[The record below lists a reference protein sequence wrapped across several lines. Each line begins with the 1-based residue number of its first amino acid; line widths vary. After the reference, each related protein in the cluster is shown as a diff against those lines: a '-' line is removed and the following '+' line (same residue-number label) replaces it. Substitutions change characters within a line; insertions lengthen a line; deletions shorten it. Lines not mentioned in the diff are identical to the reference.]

1 MISQKDELHIVLKD
15 SYPISPILFFMNH
28 VLSDMVVRIRNS
40 VRAKQ
45 PSVQVMNTKMT
56 RAIASLLVTE
66 GFLQDFSVEESFV
79 TLYFKY
85 IGQSSCL
92 TDIQVVST
100 PGVRVY
106 TRSKDIPKVLGG
118 LGVSLLSTSQGVIT
132 DKKARSLHIGGEL
145 LCSVW

>member
-1 MISQKDELHIVLKD
+1 
-15 SYPISPILFFMNH
+15 MNH

-45 PSVQVMNTKMT
+45 PSVQIMNTKMT
-56 RAIASLLVTE
+56 RAIASLLVSE
-66 GFLQDFSVEESFV
+66 GFLQDVSVDDKWV
-79 TLYFKY
+79 TLSFKY
-85 IGQSSCL
+85 IGKSSCL
-92 TDIQVVST
+92 TDIQIIST

-106 TRSKDIPKVLGG
+106 TKSKDIPKVLGG
-118 LGVSLLSTSQGVIT
+118 LGVSLLSTSQGIVT